1 MTPMT
6 FSDLAAAAGG
16 RILARKAEGAVSG
29 VAIHSAEARPG
40 DLFVALRG
48 KNRDG
53 HDFLADAASRGAAA
67 ALVSR
72 AVPRAP
78 LPLVKVRDTVKGLG
92 HLAAR
97 YRQTL
102 RATVVAV
109 TGTVGKTTTKELLF
123 HALGGPGL
131 VVRSPRSYNN
141 HLGVPLSLLSAGPE
155 HRAVVLEIGGSAPGE
170 IGRLSQIARPR
181 FAVLTAVGEAHL
193 RGFGDLAGV
202 ARGKSEVLL
211 GLPRDGVAILNGD
224 DPVVRAIARIH
235 PGESRLFGCGPHVG
249 LRGEAVERTPAGLAL
264 LVRGERFEVPGL
276 SPPHATNVLGAIG
289 VGLEMGI
296 PLPVLA
302 RRLRGFAPAPGR
314 LAVTRIG
321 PLTLL
326 DDAYN
331 ANPVSAR
338 AAFREVTERAAARRV
353 VVFGEM
359 RDLGSHSARLHRET
373 GEALALAAAAAPVDL
388 LVAVGAETA
397 PFAEAARARETLRLT
412 DADEAVRT
420 VPGLLKAGDLV
431 LVKASHD
438 VGLDR
443 VVTAVRERWEVPLRI
458 PSETMA
464 GATA

>member
-6 FSDLAAAAGG
+6 LSEIAAAAGG
-16 RILARKAEGAVSG
+16 RILSRTAGGTATG
-29 VAIHSAEARPG
+29 VAIHSGEVRPG

-48 KNRDG
+48 KSRDG

-72 AVPRAP
+72 AVPRSP

-92 HLAAR
+92 ALAGR
-97 YRQTL
+97 YRQSL
-102 RATVVAV
+102 RATVIAV

-123 HALGGPGL
+123 HALGGLGL

-141 HLGVPLSLLSAGPE
+141 HLGVPLSLLAAGPE

-249 LRGEAVERTPAGLAL
+249 LRGEEVERTPVGLAL
-264 LVRGERFEVPGL
+264 TVRGERFEVPGL

-289 VGLEMGI
+289 VGMEMGI
-296 PLPVLA
+296 PLSVLA

-314 LAVTRIG
+314 LAVMRVG
-321 PLTLL
+321 PVTVL

-338 AAFREVTERAAARRV
+338 AAFREVAEREAARRI

-359 RDLGSHSARLHRET
+359 RDLGCHAERLHRET
-373 GEALALAAAAAPVDL
+373 GEALAATGVPVDL
-388 LVAVGAETA
+388 LVAVGPGTA
-397 PFAEAARARETLRLT
+397 PLADAASARETLRLA
-412 DADEAVRT
+412 DAETAVRT
-420 VPGLLKAGDLV
+420 VPGLLRPGDLV

-443 VVTAVRERWEVPLRI
+443 VVAAIRERWTSPPVLQGAEGALA
-458 PSETMA
+458 E
-464 GATA
+464 ATA